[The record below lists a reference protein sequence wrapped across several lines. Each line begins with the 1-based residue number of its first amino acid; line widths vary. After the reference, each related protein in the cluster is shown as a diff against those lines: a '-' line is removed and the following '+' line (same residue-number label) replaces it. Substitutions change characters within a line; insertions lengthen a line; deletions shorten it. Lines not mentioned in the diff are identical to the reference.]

1 MVGVS
6 PECSE
11 ATKEPAAQAGEQ
23 SEAASASPTEAL
35 LKQLALPLHTHSHL
49 IRQNVLIENVLVKLY
64 GSRTSFTIDLMGYQI
79 CTKFVLLEIA
89 KMSNCRVRS
98 LNLINSVSRTP
109 FLCLNSL
116 MAALNSS
123 FHL

>member
-6 PECSE
+6 PEYSE

-35 LKQLALPLHTHSHL
+35 LKQLSLPLHTHSHHL
-49 IRQNVLIENVLVKLY
+49 IRQNVLIENVLVMLY

-79 CTKFVLLEIA
+79 CTKFVILE
-89 KMSNCRVRS
+89 
-98 LNLINSVSRTP
+98 
-109 FLCLNSL
+109 
-116 MAALNSS
+116 
-123 FHL
+123 